1 MKTQRDLDLMYETAE
16 MADKAI
22 FSEMRS
28 NVLLAAGDHYSKE
41 NYSRYNNIRDSRLNQ
56 TDTYEKLRITKNH
69 IHRVV
74 RTYVNSLLEKSPGV
88 KILPKHEAEMQD
100 RKSAELNDAVWQ
112 DLVHRKK
119 LDEAIHKWIEHF
131 VTVGEVCVK
140 VFWDPMKGDFLG
152 YKGEVEVEDG
162 EPPKVPTF
170 SGDIQFENIPCFNI
184 LRDPHA
190 LTMNEAQWLMV
201 RKMIPRT
208 VLKKRYVNDEQKL
221 NAVSGSP
228 DDEKFLIFDAN
239 RNRYL
244 ESKNEILVKEL
255 YYKPCVD
262 YPNGYFYIFV
272 KGEILEEGE
281 LPHGLFPLVWC
292 GFDEYPTNPRGH
304 SIVRVARPFQAE
316 INRAASQRATH
327 QVTLGDDKLLY
338 QSGSTLEQ
346 GSLLPGVRGI
356 AYTGPPPQILA
367 GRNGEQFAEYEKNQI
382 IELERA
388 VMLDK
393 IMDAKDQKQTEPYS
407 MLFKSM
413 TQQATFKP
421 YVEKFS
427 KFLVA
432 TSELALDIC
441 RKYYDDNRIVL
452 GVGRAE
458 QINIKEFK
466 GSKKLNHDIKV
477 EERVDTMDTVLG
489 KMLNIQSIL
498 QYKGKELS
506 NEDLA
511 MLFKQ
516 MPYVNETEMFG
527 NFTLDYDAV
536 TNDLLAIE
544 RGEDVDVS
552 QYANNLYYIKR
563 VTQRIKQ
570 ADFKLLDKAIQDK
583 YYELLNLHE
592 GEEARKQQALID
604 AKNEYIPTDGMLVN
618 IDMYVEDPN
627 SSRPKKAKLPQ
638 RAVQWLFEKLDAQGA
653 DLQGL
658 EKSNDQ
664 NQISVMQK
672 AKQMPKQGGPQ
683 GPKSGSLRPAGSPE
697 QGNAQTQQGSPA
709 GPPSSGKG
717 PSPYGPPRGGGAP
730 QGTPQTPQGAPP
742 SFQR

>member
-1 MKTQRDLDLMYETAE
+1 
-16 MADKAI
+16 
-22 FSEMRS
+22 
-28 NVLLAAGDHYSKE
+28 
-41 NYSRYNNIRDSRLNQ
+41 
-56 TDTYEKLRITKNH
+56 
-69 IHRVV
+69 
-74 RTYVNSLLEKSPGV
+74 
-88 KILPKHEAEMQD
+88 
-100 RKSAELNDAVWQ
+100 
-112 DLVHRKK
+112 
-119 LDEAIHKWIEHF
+119 
-131 VTVGEVCVK
+131 
-140 VFWDPMKGDFLG
+140 
-152 YKGEVEVEDG
+152 
-162 EPPKVPTF
+162 
-170 SGDIQFENIPCFNI
+170 
-184 LRDPHA
+184 
-190 LTMNEAQWLMV
+190 
-201 RKMIPRT
+201 
-208 VLKKRYVNDEQKL
+208 
-221 NAVSGSP
+221 
-228 DDEKFLIFDAN
+228 
-239 RNRYL
+239 
-244 ESKNEILVKEL
+244 
-255 YYKPCVD
+255 
-262 YPNGYFYIFV
+262 
-272 KGEILEEGE
+272 
-281 LPHGLFPLVWC
+281 
-292 GFDEYPTNPRGH
+292 
-304 SIVRVARPFQAE
+304 
-316 INRAASQRATH
+316 
-327 QVTLGDDKLLY
+327 
-338 QSGSTLEQ
+338 
-346 GSLLPGVRGI
+346 
-356 AYTGPPPQILA
+356 
-367 GRNGEQFAEYEKNQI
+367 
-382 IELERA
+382 
-388 VMLDK
+388 
-393 IMDAKDQKQTEPYS
+393 
-407 MLFKSM
+407 
-413 TQQATFKP
+413 
-421 YVEKFS
+421 
-427 KFLVA
+427 
-432 TSELALDIC
+432 
-441 RKYYDDNRIVL
+441 
-452 GVGRAE
+452 
-458 QINIKEFK
+458 
-466 GSKKLNHDIKV
+466 
-477 EERVDTMDTVLG
+477 MDTVLG